1 MPNNNDETIDYS
13 RKHTRFG
20 WWALLVFLTLGF
32 GLEMLHGFKIRAYL
46 DVSNETR
53 RFMWTLA
60 HAHGSLLSL
69 VHVLFG
75 VCLRVMPE
83 LGTRNLRLSS
93 WSLVGA
99 SFLLPGGFFL
109 GGMFFYSGDPGL
121 GIVLVPIGGTLLGI
135 AIYLIARSTEH
146 LRQTLPSAKQK
157 SKNKRN

>member
-1 MPNNNDETIDYS
+1 M
-13 RKHTRFG
+13 
-20 WWALLVFLTLGF
+20 FLTLGF
-32 GLEMLHGFKIRAYL
+32 GLEILHGFKIRAYL

-83 LGTRNLRLSS
+83 LGTRNLRLAS

-121 GIVLVPIGGTLLGI
+121 GVALVPVGGTLLGL
-135 AIYLIARSTEH
+135 AIYMIARSTEK
-146 LRQTLPSAKQK
+146 LREMSPAEIQK
-157 SKNKRN
+157 SKN

>member
-1 MPNNNDETIDYS
+1 MPNTNDETIGSS
-13 RKHTRFG
+13 RHHIRFG
-20 WWALLVFLTLGF
+20 WGALLVCLTLGF
-32 GLEMLHGFKIRAYL
+32 GLEILHGFKIRAYL

-121 GIVLVPIGGTLLGI
+121 GIVLVPIGGTLLGS
-135 AIYLIARSTEH
+135 AIHLIARSTEH